1 MATCSVLWPKWTWI
15 STPKWRI
22 GSRWVFVSGSEMRFR
37 IASTFSASL
46 DRLRGDEQKAVKIT
60 AFELQMNPVN
70 PGMQLH
76 KIDRTKDRN
85 FWSVRVSRDLRLIVH
100 KSGANFLLC
109 YVDHHDAAYRWAE
122 RRRLETHPRT
132 GAAQI
137 VEIRE
142 TVREIEVPRYSE
154 ITATGGDMAGDAR
167 RVFVDVTDD
176 ELLGYGVPDSWLD
189 DVKGATED
197 SLLELTEHLPEEAAE
212 ALLELATGGSP
223 ARAMLPAHV
232 GVMEAS
238 PPAYSSR
245 ASDPF
250 AHPDAQ
256 RRFRT
261 MEDAEELRRA
271 LDYPW
276 EKWIVFLHPAQRRIV
291 ERDYRGPARVAGS
304 AGTGKTVVALH
315 RAVHLARTHPDARV
329 LLATFSEA
337 LAAELRVR
345 LTRLISSEP
354 RLAERI
360 EAHSLSG
367 IARRLHEANLGTPK
381 LVAANEIRELL
392 DRSAREIEGHR
403 FSSAF
408 LRSEWSNVVDAWQLE
423 TWEDY
428 RDVARLGRKTRLAEK
443 QRAVLWSIFS
453 RVQAALSERGLLTE
467 PSMLRRLERHLS
479 GRGHV
484 PFEFCVVDEA
494 QDVGV
499 AELRLLSALGGNRP
513 NGLFFAGDLGQRIFQ
528 TPFSWRSLGVDV
540 RGRSR
545 TLRINYRTSHQIRR
559 QADRLLPNEIADV
572 DGVTEQRRS
581 TISVFNGP
589 DPLVRVL
596 SSGEEESACIADWLR
611 ARWTEGYEPHEIGV
625 FVRSDVQMK
634 RAIQGIEGAGLSAVD
649 LSTHAGGVSGAVAL
663 GTMHLAK
670 GLEYRAVVVAA
681 CDDEILPLQSR
692 IENIADEAEL
702 EEVYNTE
709 RHLLYVAC
717 TRARDRLLVTGVGP
731 GSEFFDDLVPPQ

>member
-1 MATCSVLWPKWTWI
+1 MQ
-15 STPKWRI
+15 
-22 GSRWVFVSGSEMRFR
+22 FR
-37 IASTFSASL
+37 IANTFTASL
-46 DRLRGDEQKAVKIT
+46 ASLRGEEQKAVKIT
-60 AFELQMNPVN
+60 AFELQMNPES
-70 PGMQLH
+70 PGMQFH
-76 KIDRTKDRN
+76 KIDRAKDRN

-100 KSGANFLLC
+100 KTGANLLLC

-122 RRRLETHPRT
+122 RRRLETHQRT

-142 TVREIEVPRYSE
+142 TVREMEVPRYLE
-154 ITATGGDMAGDAR
+154 ATATGGEMAGHAR
-167 RVFVDVTDD
+167 RVFVDVSED
-176 ELLGYGVPDSWLD
+176 ELLGYGVPVSWLE

-197 SLLELTEHLPEEAAE
+197 SLLELSEHLPEEAAE

-223 ARAMLPAHV
+223 MQPVPPAPV
-232 GVMEAS
+232 GVMEES
-238 PPAYSSR
+238 PPAYSSP
-245 ASDPF
+245 APDPF

-261 MEDAEELRRA
+261 MEDAEELRQA

-276 EKWIVFLHPAQRRIV
+276 EKWIVFLHPAQRYIV

-345 LTRLISSEP
+345 LIRLISSEP
-354 RLAERI
+354 RLAERL
-360 EAHSLSG
+360 EVHSVSG
-367 IARRLHEANLGTPK
+367 IARRLHEANLGTPE
-381 LVAANEIRELL
+381 LVAENEIRELL
-392 DRSAREIEGHR
+392 DRSAKEVEGHR

-408 LRSEWSNVVDAWQLE
+408 LRSEWINVVDAWQLE

-428 RDVARLGRKTRLAEK
+428 RGVARLGRKTRLAEK
-443 QRAVLWSIFS
+443 LRAVLWSIFS
-453 RVQAALSERGLLTE
+453 RVQEALTERGLLTE
-467 PSMLRRLERHLS
+467 PGMFRRLERHLFS
-479 GRGHV
+479 VGHA
-484 PFEFCVVDEA
+484 PFEYCVIDEA

-499 AELRLLSALGGNRP
+499 AELRLLSVLGGNRP

-528 TPFSWRSLGVDV
+528 TPFSWLSLGVDV

-545 TLRINYRTSHQIRR
+545 TLHINYRTSHQIRR

-589 DPLVRVL
+589 EPLLKVL
-596 SSGEEESACIADWLR
+596 SSEEEESACIADWLR
-611 ARWTEGYEPHEIGV
+611 ARRTEGYEPHEIGV
-625 FVRSDVQMK
+625 FVRSEVQMK
-634 RAIQGIEGAGLSAVD
+634 RALLGIEGAGLSAVS
-649 LSTHAGGVSGAVAL
+649 LSAHAGGVSGSVAL

-681 CDDEILPLQSR
+681 CDDEILPLQAR
-692 IENIADEAEL
+692 IESIADEADL
-702 EEVYNTE
+702 EEVLDTE
-709 RHLLYVAC
+709 RHLFYVAC
-717 TRARDRLLVTGVGP
+717 TRARDRLLVTGVDP
-731 GSEFFDDLVPPQ
+731 GSEFLDDLVSAG

>member
-1 MATCSVLWPKWTWI
+1 M
-15 STPKWRI
+15 
-22 GSRWVFVSGSEMRFR
+22 SGSEIRFR

-46 DRLRGDEQKAVKIT
+46 ARLRGDEQKAVKIT

-76 KIDRTKDRN
+76 KIDRAKDRN

-100 KSGANFLLC
+100 KTGANLLLC

-154 ITATGGDMAGDAR
+154 ITPTGGNVTDDAR

-223 ARAMLPAHV
+223 MRPVPPIHV
-232 GVMEAS
+232 GVMERS
-238 PPAYSSR
+238 PPAYSSP
-245 ASDPF
+245 APDPF

-256 RRFRT
+256 RRFRA
-261 MEDAEELRRA
+261 MEDAEELRLA

-291 ERDYRGPARVAGS
+291 ERDYGGPARVAGS

-354 RLAERI
+354 RLAERL
-360 EAHSLSG
+360 EVHSVSG
-367 IARRLHEANLGTPK
+367 IARRLHEANLGPPK
-381 LVAANEIRELL
+381 LVAANEIRKLL
-392 DRSAREIEGHR
+392 DRSAKEIEGHR

-408 LRSEWSNVVDAWQLE
+408 LRSEWINVVDAWQLE

-428 RDVARLGRKTRLAEK
+428 RDVARLGRKTRLAES
-443 QRAVLWSIFS
+443 QRAILWSIFS
-453 RVQAALSERGLLTE
+453 RVRAALAERDLLTE
-467 PSMLRRLERHLS
+467 PGMFRRLERHLS
-479 GRGHV
+479 SARHV
-484 PFEFCVVDEA
+484 PFEYCVIDEA

-499 AELRLLSALGGNRP
+499 SELRLLSVLGGDRP

-528 TPFSWRSLGVDV
+528 TPFSWLSLGVDV
-540 RGRSR
+540 RGRSW
-545 TLRINYRTSHQIRR
+545 TLHINYRTSHQIRR

-589 DPLVRVL
+589 EPLLRVL
-596 SSGEEESACIADWLR
+596 SSEEEESACIADWLR
-611 ARWTEGYEPHEIGV
+611 ARRTEGYEPHEIGV
-625 FVRSDVQMK
+625 FVRSEAQMK
-634 RAIQGIEGAGLSAVD
+634 RALLGIEGAALSAVD
-649 LSTHAGGVSGAVAL
+649 LSVHAGGVSGSVAL

-670 GLEYRAVVVAA
+670 GLEYRAVVVVA
-681 CDDEILPLQSR
+681 CDDEILPLQER
-692 IENIADEAEL
+692 IENIADEADL
-702 EEVYNTE
+702 EDVYDTE

-717 TRARDRLLVTGVGP
+717 TRARDRLLVTGVDP
-731 GSEFFDDLVPPQ
+731 GSEFLDDLLSAG